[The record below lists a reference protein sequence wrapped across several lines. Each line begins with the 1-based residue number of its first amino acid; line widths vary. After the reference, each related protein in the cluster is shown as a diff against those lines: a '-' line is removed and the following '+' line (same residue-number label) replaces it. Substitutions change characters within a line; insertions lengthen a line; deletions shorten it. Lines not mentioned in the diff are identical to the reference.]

1 MSSVIKSTIHCFLSS
16 EAEYKVLHR
25 ASQILGQHLSRLSA
39 KEFDNYFSKWGVVMS
54 SKLGLT
60 PNGMS

>member
-1 MSSVIKSTIHCFLSS
+1 MIGKGDPNANILISNISD
-16 EAEYKVLHR
+16 KV
-25 ASQILGQHLSRLSA
+25 SA

>member
-1 MSSVIKSTIHCFLSS
+1 MIGKGDPN
-16 EAEYKVLHR
+16 AN
-25 ASQILGQHLSRLSA
+25 ILISNISDRVTA
-39 KEFDNYFSKWGVVMS
+39 KEFDIHFSKWGGVMS